1 MKMEEK
7 IWKNKFKKGLS
18 MFLVRKLWPKIGI
31 RP

>member
-18 MFLVRKLWPKIGI
+18 MFLVSKL
-31 RP
+31 

>member
-18 MFLVRKLWPKIGI
+18 MFLVRKL
-31 RP
+31 